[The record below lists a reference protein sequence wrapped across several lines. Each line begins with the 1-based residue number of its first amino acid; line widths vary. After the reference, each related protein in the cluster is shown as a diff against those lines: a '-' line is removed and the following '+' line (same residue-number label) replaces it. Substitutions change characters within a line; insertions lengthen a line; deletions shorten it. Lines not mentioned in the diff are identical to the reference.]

1 MLTQQHQ
8 SVSQPVS
15 QSYNNRWPHSVRF
28 YFYKLFAAKLT
39 RQRQSTT
46 GQFIVESRESRVL
59 LSSSLQSD
67 QSPTG
72 GCISSGECHFSTLTK
87 WVAMTSSAHKDLV
100 NTSNH
105 ICHTY
110 PHRVP
115 AQVGS
120 VSQYR
125 RRFYIDRLIE
135 SLGCWP
141 IEPRSRAI
149 KIQIGKIIQ
158 ATIWI
163 FANFDLYVFA
173 CLCARSF
180 VRQMFPQQNR

>member
-15 QSYNNRWPHSVRF
+15 QSCNNRWPHSVRF
-28 YFYKLFAAKLT
+28 YFYKLFATKLT

-46 GQFIVESRESRVL
+46 GQFIVGSPESSC
-59 LSSSLQSD
+59 
-67 QSPTG
+67 PTG
-72 GCISSGECHFSTLTK
+72 GCISSGECHFSTLPK